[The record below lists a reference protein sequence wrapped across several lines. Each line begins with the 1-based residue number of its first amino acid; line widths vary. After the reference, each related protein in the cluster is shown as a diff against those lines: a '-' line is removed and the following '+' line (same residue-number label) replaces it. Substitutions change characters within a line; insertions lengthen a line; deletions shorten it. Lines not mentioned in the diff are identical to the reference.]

1 MLPAIGITFL
11 GTVYLVFATNSLCR
25 LMEALVQ
32 LNSLVSSILYSYRD
46 RKIRKAVLELSGMRK
61 PHTSQPEAV
70 APRFVKAN
78 EKAAHLFYRMCERQ
92 SLI

>member
-11 GTVYLVFATNSLCR
+11 GTVYPVFATNSLSR

-46 RKIRKAVLELSGMRK
+46 RKIGKAVLELSGMRK

-78 EKAAHLFYRMCERQ
+78 E
-92 SLI
+92 